1 MNSRDRIFFL
11 ISIILL
17 WLAVPI
23 YIGTYQADK
32 LLSELKERYQSTLLL
47 EISEAQLPYFINLKS
62 EKVGIQKNA
71 DKPHNYIISVMNP
84 NRNTLLSLINNGAD
98 FYAIDKQIENI
109 RHLMKNLYNSSFLS
123 FCDQSTQYSQSKEIK
138 NFLADIMYE
147 KQSPT
152 YKRLHNIDHITAF
165 KLDLY
170 RPFMED
176 AMQESVEVLQLLLN
190 AGMNINN
197 QNESGET
204 LLHIASQEGNFLLVK
219 FLLEHGID
227 KNLKSTS
234 GQTAMQMAEQEKY
247 YSIVAYLNENHH
259 D

>member
-1 MNSRDRIFFL
+1 
-11 ISIILL
+11 
-17 WLAVPI
+17 
-23 YIGTYQADK
+23 
-32 LLSELKERYQSTLLL
+32 
-47 EISEAQLPYFINLKS
+47 
-62 EKVGIQKNA
+62 
-71 DKPHNYIISVMNP
+71 
-84 NRNTLLSLINNGAD
+84 
-98 FYAIDKQIENI
+98 
-109 RHLMKNLYNSSFLS
+109 MKNLYNSSFLS